1 MPFEYTQSLTTAVK
15 MVGRSVDKKDEIR
28 AYIKARSKLGCSL
41 KKLMTEI
48 STAFDLLVCLMT
60 QFGGGKRNLSLV

>member
-1 MPFEYTQSLTTAVK
+1 MHSTEVRLYSLIK
-15 MVGRSVDKKDEIR
+15 MVGRSVNKKDEIR
-28 AYIKARSKLGCSL
+28 DYIKARSKLDCSL

-48 STAFDLLVCLMT
+48 SNLLVCLMT